1 MDTNAIVNLIGS
13 VGFPI
18 VACGALFWM
27 LNKQIEM
34 HREEMNSLK
43 EAIEEL
49 KVAII
54 QMTTSLNNRNNQQ

>member
-27 LNKQIEM
+27 LNKQTEM
-34 HREEMNSLK
+34 YREEMNSLK

>member
-1 MDTNAIVNLIGS
+1 MDTNTIVNLIGS

-27 LNKQIEM
+27 LNKQTEM

>member
-1 MDTNAIVNLIGS
+1 MDANAITDLIRS
-13 VGFPI
+13 LGFPI
-18 VACGALFWM
+18 VACGALFWL
-27 LNKQIEM
+27 LNKQSEL

-54 QMTTSLNNRNNQQ
+54 QMTASLNNRNNQQ